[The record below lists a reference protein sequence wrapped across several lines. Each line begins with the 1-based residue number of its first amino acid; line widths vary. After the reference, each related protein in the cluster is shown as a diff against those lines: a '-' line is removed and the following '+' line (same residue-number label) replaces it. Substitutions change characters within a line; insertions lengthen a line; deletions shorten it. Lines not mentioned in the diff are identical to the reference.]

1 MFITDLSI
9 RRPTVSWVMSL
20 ILIIFGLFVFW
31 KLPVR
36 ELPNGIQPPVVQVQ
50 VDYKSAAASIVDQEV
65 TQVLEDVIGGAEG
78 IKNIDSKS
86 ENGRS
91 TINVEFD
98 TSIDLDNAAN
108 DIRERVARVV
118 DNLPSESDPPQIL
131 KRAAGF
137 TTTMWLS
144 LSSSTWSDLELGDY
158 AERFLVDQ
166 FSSVKNVGRI
176 RVGGLRELS
185 IRVWVDP
192 IKLAANDLTI
202 KEVESAMRGENI
214 SLPAGTLEADNIDL
228 TLNLDK
234 SYNDINSIKQLPI
247 KKKNNKVILLSDVA
261 NVEFGPVSEKTLFKA
276 QTKDQ
281 INLKTVGIGIYAR
294 SGASTVELSNEIK
307 KKIIEVKKSL
317 PEELDLRVSFNRA
330 NYVEAAIEEVY
341 KTLFIA
347 FILVV
352 LIIYLF
358 LGNLKAVI
366 VPAIALPVSLIASF
380 LGLYIFGLS
389 INIFVLLSFILAI
402 GIITDDSVIMTD
414 AIYRRIENGEN
425 SLVAAYKG
433 SKQISFAIIATTLIL
448 VAVFLPLIFIKGI
461 SGTLFRETAIA
472 LSFSIVVSS
481 FVALTLSPMLAS
493 KFLNKKT
500 SKKFII
506 RKFENIF
513 SNFANFYKETLGTV
527 IYKTRTVGIFIIF
540 IIIASILLFNF
551 SKKELLPMEDRG
563 AYLIIGA
570 TDEGSSFEY
579 TQEQAQKVEAR
590 LLPLLQAE
598 DSPYSR
604 FIMRVP
610 GFGSSANSYNS
621 FIIIALLD
629 DWKNRKKG
637 QQIVL
642 REAIG
647 KIVTLPQALAFP
659 ISPQSIRV
667 SSYNKPVQM
676 VIYGSTYEELEEIQK
691 KIIRKLR
698 SNKNLS
704 RIDSDYNRNKP
715 EVKLIINKNK
725 AKDLGVSTKAIG
737 ETLETLYGGKK
748 ITTFNKLGKEYPIIV
763 QQYLSD
769 RRNKEGV
776 SKIFVR
782 SETNSKL
789 ISLANLVSFK
799 EEGSAKQLARYNRQ
813 RAVTI
818 SANINEGY
826 TLTEAI
832 KFFEEVMSSEAPK
845 NQITWKGK
853 SEEIKETSNELFII
867 FALALLTAYL
877 VMAAT
882 FNSFIHPFIIVLT
895 VPLAIFGGLV
905 FILFLNS
912 SVNIFSQIALIILIG
927 ISTKNSILIVDF
939 ANQIRTTGKNID
951 TAVKE
956 ACAVR
961 FRPIIM
967 TSLSTMIA
975 MMPLVIGNIG
985 PGAGEGSRL
994 AVGSTILGGMIIS
1007 TFFTL
1012 YVTPSMYLALAKN
1025 TKRIDV
1031 IDIELKKNYLKNN
1044 IFIFI

>member
-1 MFITDLSI
+1 MFITELSI
-9 RRPTVSWVMSL
+9 KRPAVSWVMSL

-36 ELPNGIQPPVVQVQ
+36 ELPDGIQPPVVQVQ
-50 VDYKSAAASIVDQEV
+50 VDYKSAAAAIVDQEV
-65 TQVLEDVIGGAEG
+65 TQVMEDVIGGAEG

-91 TINVEFD
+91 TINIEFE

-118 DNLPSESDPPQIL
+118 DNLPDESDPPQIL

-144 LSSSTWSDLELGDY
+144 LSSETWSDLELGDY
-158 AERFLVDQ
+158 AERFLIDQ
-166 FSSVKNVGRI
+166 FSSIKNVGRI
-176 RVGGLRELS
+176 LVGGLRELS
-185 IRVWVDP
+185 IRIWVDP

-202 KEVESAMRGENI
+202 QEVENAIRNENI
-214 SLPAGTLEADNIDL
+214 RLPVGTLEADNVDL

-234 SYNDINSIKQLPI
+234 SYKNIDTIKQLPI
-247 KKKNNKVILLSDVA
+247 KKSTNNVITLSDIA
-261 NVEFGPVSEKTLFKA
+261 NIEYGPVSEKTLFKA

-281 INLKTVGIGIYAR
+281 LNLKTVGIGIYAR
-294 SGASTVELSNEIK
+294 SGASTVELSDDIK
-307 KKIIEVKKSL
+307 KKIVEVKRSL
-317 PEELDLRVSFNRA
+317 PEGLDLRVAFNRA

-341 KTLFIA
+341 KTLITA

-352 LIIYLF
+352 IIIYLF

-414 AIYRRIENGEN
+414 SIYRRIENGETP
-425 SLVAAYKG
+425 LVSAYKG

-448 VAVFLPLIFIKGI
+448 IAVFLPLIFIEGI
-461 SGTLFRETAIA
+461 SGTLFKETAIA

-493 KFLNKKT
+493 RFLKKKT
-500 SKKFII
+500 TKNLFV
-506 RKFENIF
+506 RKFEKIF
-513 SNFANFYKETLGTV
+513 LGFARFYKETLEIV
-527 IYKTRTVGIFIIF
+527 INKKKIVGAFIIF
-540 IIIASILLFNF
+540 IIIVSTLLFNF
-551 SKKELLPMEDRG
+551 TKKELLPMEDRG
-563 AYLIIGA
+563 AYLVIGF

-579 TQEQAQKVEAR
+579 TQERAQEVEKR
-590 LLPLLQAE
+590 LIPLLQSE

-610 GFGSSANSYNS
+610 GFGSNANSYNS

-629 DWKNRKKG
+629 DWKNRNKNT
-637 QQIVL
+637 QTVM

-647 KIVTLPQALAFP
+647 KIVTVPQAVAFP

-676 VIYGSTYEELEEIQK
+676 VIYGRTYEELEQIQK
-691 KIIRKLR
+691 DVIQKLR
-698 SNKNLS
+698 SNQNLS
-704 RIDSDYNRNKP
+704 RIESDYNRNKP
-715 EVKLIINKNK
+715 EVKLVINKNK
-725 AKDLGVSTKAIG
+725 AKDLGVSTQSIG
-737 ETLETLYGGKK
+737 KTLETLYGGKK
-748 ITTFNKLGKEYPIIV
+748 ITTFNQLGKEYPIIV

-769 RRNKEGV
+769 RRNKDGV

-782 SETNSKL
+782 SETSGKL
-789 ISLANLVSFK
+789 ISLANLVEFK
-799 EEGSAKQLARYNRQ
+799 EEGSAKELARYNRQ

-818 SANINEGY
+818 SANISEGY
-826 TLTEAI
+826 TLSEAI
-832 KFFEEVMSSEAPK
+832 KFFENVMSEIAPEK
-845 NQITWKGK
+845 QISWKGK

-867 FALALLTAYL
+867 FGLALLTAYL

-882 FNSFIHPFIIVLT
+882 FNSFIHPFIIILT

-905 FILFLNS
+905 FILFLNTS
-912 SVNIFSQIALIILIG
+912 INIFSQIALIILIG

-939 ANQIRTTGKNID
+939 ANQIRTTGKNVE

-956 ACAVR
+956 ACGVR

-975 MMPLVIGNIG
+975 MLPLVIGNIG

-994 AVGSTILGGMIIS
+994 AVGATILGGMIIS

-1025 TKRIDV
+1025 TNRIDAV
-1031 IDIELKKNYLKNN
+1031 DIELKKQLLKK
-1044 IFIFI
+1044 

>member
-1 MFITDLSI
+1 MFITELSI
-9 RRPTVSWVMSL
+9 KRPTVSWVMSL
-20 ILIIFGLFVFW
+20 ILIVFGLFVFW

-36 ELPNGIQPPVVQVQ
+36 ELPSGIQPPVVQVQ
-50 VDYKSAAASIVDQEV
+50 VDYKSASASIVDQEI
-65 TQVLEDVIGGAEG
+65 TQVVEDVIGGAEG

-91 TINVEFD
+91 TINIEFD

-108 DIRERVARVV
+108 DIRERVARIA
-118 DNLPSESDPPQIL
+118 DNLPSESNPPQIL

-158 AERFLVDQ
+158 AERFLIDQ

-176 RVGGLRELS
+176 RIGGLRELS

-202 KEVESAMRGENI
+202 QEVEIALRGENI

-234 SYNDINSIKQLPI
+234 SYNDIESIKQLPI
-247 KKKNNKVILLSDVA
+247 KKNDNKVILLSDVA

-281 INLKTVGIGIYAR
+281 INLKTVGIGIYAK
-294 SGASTVELSNEIK
+294 SGASTVELSKNVK
-307 KKIIEVKKSL
+307 KKIIEVRKSL

-330 NYVEAAIEEVY
+330 NYVEEAIEEVY
-341 KTLFIA
+341 KTLIIA
-347 FILVV
+347 FVLVV

-358 LGNLKAVI
+358 LGNLKAVV

-414 AIYRRIENGEN
+414 AIYRRIENGETP
-425 SLVAAYKG
+425 LVAAYRG
-433 SKQISFAIIATTLIL
+433 SKQISFAIVATTLIL
-448 VAVFLPLIFIKGI
+448 VAVFLPLIFIEGI
-461 SGTLFRETAIA
+461 TGTLFKETAIA
-472 LSFSIVVSS
+472 LSFSIIISS

-493 KFLNKKT
+493 KFLYKKK
-500 SKKFII
+500 SKKIFIQ
-506 RKFENIF
+506 KFDKIF
-513 SNFANFYKETLGTV
+513 SSFTNFYEDSLEIV
-527 IYKTRTVGIFIIF
+527 INKAKSVGVFIIF
-540 IIIASILLFNF
+540 IMIISALLFSF

-598 DSPYSR
+598 NSPYSR

-610 GFGSSANSYNS
+610 GFGNSANSYNS

-629 DWKNRKKG
+629 DWKKREKS
-637 QQIVL
+637 QQVVL

-667 SSYNKPVQM
+667 SNYNKPVQM
-676 VIYGSTYEELEEIQK
+676 VIYGNTYDELELIQK
-691 KIIRKLR
+691 RVIRALR

-704 RIDSDYNRNKP
+704 RIESDYNRNKP
-715 EVKLIINKNK
+715 EVKLIVNKNK
-725 AKDLGVSTKAIG
+725 AKDLGVSTKTIG

-763 QQYLSD
+763 QQYISD
-769 RRNKEGV
+769 RRNKDGI

-789 ISLANLVSFK
+789 ISMANLISFK
-799 EEGSAKQLARYNRQ
+799 NEGTAKQLARYNRQ

-826 TLTEAI
+826 TLIEAI
-832 KFFEEVMSSEAPK
+832 KFFENVIADIAPK

-853 SEEIKETSNELFII
+853 SEEIKETSNELFLI

-882 FNSFIHPFIIVLT
+882 FNSFIHPFIIILT

-927 ISTKNSILIVDF
+927 ISTKNSILIVDY
-939 ANQIRTTGKNID
+939 ANQIRVTGKNIIS
-951 TAVKE
+951 AVKE
-956 ACAVR
+956 ACLIR

-975 MMPLVIGNIG
+975 MLPLVIGNIG

-1012 YVTPSMYLALAKN
+1012 YVTPTMYIALAKN
-1025 TKRIDV
+1025 TKRIDSV
-1031 IDIELKKNYLKNN
+1031 DLELKKELFKK
-1044 IFIFI
+1044 

>member
-1 MFITDLSI
+1 MFITELSI
-9 RRPTVSWVMSL
+9 RRPVVSWVMSL
-20 ILIIFGLFVFW
+20 ILIVFGLFVFW

-36 ELPNGIQPPVVQVQ
+36 ELPSGLQPPVVQVQ
-50 VDYKSAAASIVDQEV
+50 VDYTSAAAPIVDQEV

-86 ENGRS
+86 SNGRS
-91 TINVEFD
+91 TIKVEFD

-131 KRAAGF
+131 KQAAGF
-137 TTTMWLS
+137 TTTMWLA

-158 AERFLVDQ
+158 AERYLVDT

-176 RVGGLRELS
+176 LVGGLRELS

-192 IKLAANDLTI
+192 IKLAANDLTVQ
-202 KEVESAMRGENI
+202 EVEKALRGENI
-214 SLPAGTLEADNIDL
+214 RLPAGTLEANNIDL

-234 SYNDINSIKQLPI
+234 SYNSIETIEQLPI
-247 KKKNNKVILLSDVA
+247 KKNNKKVVVLSDVA
-261 NVEFGPVSEKTLFKA
+261 KIEFGPVSEKTLFKA
-276 QTKDQ
+276 QRKNQ
-281 INLKTVGIGIYAR
+281 LNLKTVGIGIYAR
-294 SGASTVELSNEIK
+294 SGASTVELSKEIK
-307 KKIIEVKKSL
+307 KKIAEVNKSL
-317 PEELDLRVSFNRA
+317 PEGLEIEVAFNRA
-330 NYVEAAIEEVY
+330 TYIGAAINEVY
-341 KTLFIA
+341 KTLLIA
-347 FILVV
+347 FVLVV
-352 LIIYLF
+352 IIIYLF

-380 LGLYIFGLS
+380 LGIYIFGLS

-425 SLVAAYKG
+425 PLVAAYKG
-433 SKQISFAIIATTLIL
+433 SKQITFAIIATTLIL
-448 VAVFLPLIFIKGI
+448 IAVFLPLIFIEGI

-493 KFLNKKT
+493 KFLNKKNN
-500 SKKFII
+500 KNFII
-506 RKFENIF
+506 RKFEKFFLGF
-513 SNFANFYKETLGTV
+513 SKFYQETLEV
-527 IYKTRTVGIFIIF
+527 SVKKTKTISIFIIF
-540 IIIASILLFNF
+540 IIVASVLLFTF

-563 AYLIIGA
+563 AYLVIGF

-579 TQEQAQKVEAR
+579 TQEKAQDIEKR
-590 LLPLLQAE
+590 LIPLLQAE
-598 DSPYSR
+598 SSPYSR

-629 DWKNRKKG
+629 SWKNRK
-637 QQIVL
+637 QDSQTVM
-642 REAIG
+642 RQAIG
-647 KIVTLPQALAFP
+647 KIVTVPQAVAFP

-676 VIYGSTYEELEEIQK
+676 VIYGSTYEELERIQSEV
-691 KIIRKLR
+691 IGKLR
-698 SNKNLS
+698 RNRNLS
-704 RIDSDYNRNKP
+704 RIESDYSRNKP

-725 AKDLGVSTKAIG
+725 AKDLGVSTETIG
-737 ETLETLYGGKK
+737 KSLETLYGGKRV
-748 ITTFNKLGKEYPIIV
+748 TTFNKLGKEYPIIL

-769 RRNKEGV
+769 RRNKNGI

-782 SETNSKL
+782 SETTGKL
-789 ISLANLVSFK
+789 ISLINLVNFE
-799 EEGSAKQLARYNRQ
+799 EEGTAKELARYNRQ

-818 SANINEGY
+818 SANISENY
-826 TLTEAI
+826 TLSEAI
-832 KFFEEVMSSEAPK
+832 NYLENIMTEVSPQS
-845 NQITWKGK
+845 QITWKGK

-882 FNSFIHPFIIVLT
+882 FNSFVHPFIIVLT

-912 SVNIFSQIALIILIG
+912 SINIFSQIALVILIG
-927 ISTKNSILIVDF
+927 ISTKNSILIVDY
-939 ANQIRTTGKNID
+939 ANQIRTTGKNIE

-956 ACAVR
+956 ACSIR

-975 MMPLVIGNIG
+975 MIPLIIGNIG

-994 AVGSTILGGMIIS
+994 AVGATIFGGMIIS

-1012 YVTPSMYLALAKN
+1012 YVTPTMYLSLAKN
-1025 TKRIDV
+1025 TKRIDAV
-1031 IDIELKKNYLKNN
+1031 DIELKKELR
-1044 IFIFI
+1044 

>member
-1 MFITDLSI
+1 MFITELSI
-9 RRPTVSWVMSL
+9 KRPTVSWVMSL

-36 ELPNGIQPPVVQVQ
+36 ELPDGIQPPVVQVQ
-50 VDYKSAAASIVDQEV
+50 VNYKSAAASIVDQEV
-65 TQVLEDVIGGAEG
+65 TQVVEDVIGGAEG

-158 AERFLVDQ
+158 AERYLVDQ
-166 FSSVKNVGRI
+166 FSSIKNVGRI
-176 RVGGLRELS
+176 LVGGLRELS
-185 IRVWVDP
+185 IRVWIDP

-202 KEVESAMRGENI
+202 KEVELAMLGENI

-234 SYNDINSIKQLPI
+234 SYNDIETIKQLPI
-247 KKKNNKVILLSDVA
+247 KKTKNKVILLSDVA
-261 NVEFGPVSEKTLFKA
+261 NIEFGPVSEKTLFKA

-294 SGASTVELSNEIK
+294 SGASTVELSNDIK
-307 KKIIEVKKSL
+307 KRLIEVRKTL

-341 KTLFIA
+341 KTLIIA

-414 AIYRRIENGEN
+414 AIYRRIENGEKP
-425 SLVAAYKG
+425 LVAAYKG

-448 VAVFLPLIFIKGI
+448 IAVFLPLIFIEGI

-493 KFLNKKT
+493 KFLNKTT
-500 SKKFII
+500 SKKSLIEE
-506 RKFENIF
+506 FEKIF
-513 SNFANFYKETLGTV
+513 LIFANFYKETLSIV
-527 IYKTRTVGIFIIF
+527 IHKTRAVIFFIFFIIAISVF
-540 IIIASILLFNF
+540 LFSF
-551 SKKELLPMEDRG
+551 SKKELLPLEDRG

-590 LLPLLQAE
+590 LIPLLQAE

-629 DWKNRKKG
+629 DWKNRSKG
-637 QQIVL
+637 QQVVL

-667 SSYNKPVQM
+667 SNYNKPVQM
-676 VIYGSTYEELEEIQK
+676 VIYGNTYDELEEIQK
-691 KIIRKLR
+691 KVIQRIR

-704 RIDSDYNRNKP
+704 RVESDYNRNKP

-725 AKDLGVSTKAIG
+725 AKDLGISTKSIG
-737 ETLETLYGGKK
+737 ETIETLYGGKK
-748 ITTFNKLGKEYPIIV
+748 ITTFNRLGKEYPIVV

-769 RRNKEGV
+769 RRNKEGI

-782 SETNSKL
+782 SETSGKL
-789 ISLANLVSFK
+789 ISLANLISFK
-799 EEGSAKQLARYNRQ
+799 EEGSAKELARYNRQ
-813 RAVTI
+813 RAITI
-818 SANINEGY
+818 SANINENY

-832 KFFEEVMSSEAPK
+832 KFFEKEMAILAPK

-853 SEEIKETSNELFII
+853 SEEIKETSNEMLII

-882 FNSFIHPFIIVLT
+882 FNSFIHPFIIILT

-905 FILFLNS
+905 FILFLNTS
-912 SVNIFSQIALIILIG
+912 INIFSQIALIILIG

-939 ANQIRTTGKNID
+939 ANQIRTTGKNIESS
-951 TAVKE
+951 VKE
-956 ACAVR
+956 ACSVR

-975 MMPLVIGNIG
+975 MLPLVIGNFG

-994 AVGSTILGGMIIS
+994 AVGATILGGMIIS

-1012 YVTPSMYLALAKN
+1012 YITPAMYLALAKN
-1025 TKRIDV
+1025 TKRIDAV
-1031 IDIELKKNYLKNN
+1031 DLELKKELIRK
-1044 IFIFI
+1044 

>member
-1 MFITDLSI
+1 MFITELSI
-9 RRPTVSWVMSL
+9 RRPTISWVMSL
-20 ILIIFGLFVFW
+20 ILIVFGLFVFW

-36 ELPNGIQPPVVQVQ
+36 ELPNGIQPPVVQIQ

-65 TQVLEDVIGGAEG
+65 TQVVEDVIGGAEG

-108 DIRERVARVV
+108 DIRERVARVI

-158 AERFLVDQ
+158 AERYLVDQ

-185 IRVWVDP
+185 IRVWIDP
-192 IKLAANDLTI
+192 IRLAANDLTI
-202 KEVESAMRGENI
+202 KEVETAMRGENI

-234 SYNDINSIKQLPI
+234 SYTDIDSIKQLPI
-247 KKKNNKVILLSDVA
+247 KKTGNKVILLSDVA
-261 NVEFGPVSEKTLFKA
+261 EIEFGPVSEKTLFKA

-294 SGASTVELSNEIK
+294 SGASTVELSKDIE
-307 KKIIEVKKSL
+307 KKIIQVKKSL

-341 KTLFIA
+341 KTLLIA
-347 FILVV
+347 FVLVV

-380 LGLYIFGLS
+380 LGLYLFGLS

-414 AIYRRIENGEN
+414 AIYRRIENGETP
-425 SLVAAYKG
+425 LVAAYKG
-433 SKQISFAIIATTLIL
+433 SKQISFAIVATTLIL
-448 VAVFLPLIFIKGI
+448 IAVFLPLIFIEGI

-493 KFLNKKT
+493 KFLNKKS
-500 SKKFII
+500 SKKLFIQ
-506 RKFENIF
+506 KFEKF
-513 SNFANFYKETLGTV
+513 FLSFANFYKETLDVIVNKTKTV
-527 IYKTRTVGIFIIF
+527 SFFIIL
-540 IIIASILLFNF
+540 IVIASVLLFNF

-563 AYLIIGA
+563 AYLIIGF
-570 TDEGSSFEY
+570 TDEGTSFEY

-610 GFGSSANSYNS
+610 GFGNSANSYNS

-637 QQIVL
+637 QEVIL

-647 KIVTLPQALAFP
+647 KIVTLPQAVAFP

-667 SSYNKPVQM
+667 SNYNKPVQM
-676 VIYGSTYEELEEIQK
+676 VIYGSTYKELEEIQK
-691 KIIRKLR
+691 KVIREIR

-704 RIDSDYNRNKP
+704 RIESDYNRNKP

-725 AKDLGVSTKAIG
+725 AKDLGVSTKSIG

-782 SETNSKL
+782 SETNGKL

-799 EEGSAKQLARYNRQ
+799 EEGSAKELARYNRQ
-813 RAVTI
+813 PAVTI

-832 KFFEEVMSSEAPK
+832 RYFEEVMANLAPE

-882 FNSFIHPFIIVLT
+882 FNSFIHPFIIILT

-905 FILFLNS
+905 FVLFLNS

-927 ISTKNSILIVDF
+927 ISTKNSILIVDY
-939 ANQIRTTGKNID
+939 ANQIRTTGKNIES
-951 TAVKE
+951 AVKE

-975 MMPLVIGNIG
+975 MLPLVIGNIG

-1031 IDIELKKNYLKNN
+1031 IDLELKKELTKK
-1044 IFIFI
+1044 